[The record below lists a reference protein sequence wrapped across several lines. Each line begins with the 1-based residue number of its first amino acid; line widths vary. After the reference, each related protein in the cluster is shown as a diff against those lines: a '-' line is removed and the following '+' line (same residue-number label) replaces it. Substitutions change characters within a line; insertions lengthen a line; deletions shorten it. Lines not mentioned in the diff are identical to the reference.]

1 MPDPLF
7 DSISLLLVFY
17 IDYNI
22 KLLKIS
28 DILNQPVPKYYK
40 IYEELLNEIR
50 SGKYQENDRFPS
62 DTDLVKKYNVS
73 RGTVREAIKLL
84 FQQGFLVREQGKGT
98 FVTYKK
104 IHQDPDQLIGFTELM
119 HQHNL
124 KPSAKVIKK
133 EITLPNAN
141 IRHLMKLNDSQ
152 KTAHVVRLRFGN
164 DQPLI
169 IERSFFNYDLF
180 KPIFDLDLEN
190 NSIYGLLHNHTDT
203 KLGEALQKIE
213 AISAGN
219 EEHQLMGVELRTP
232 LLLIKR
238 LIKTTKDLIFQFSED
253 VYRSDRINFST
264 KTNPYKSGSEPD
276 SLPLNLTDEEW
287 F

>member
-1 MPDPLF
+1 M
-7 DSISLLLVFY
+7 
-17 IDYNI
+17 
-22 KLLKIS
+22 
-28 DILNQPVPKYYK
+28 NQPVPKYYK

-62 DTDLVKKYNVS
+62 DTELVKKYKVS

-84 FQQGFLVREQGKGT
+84 LQQGFLVREQGKGT

-119 HQHNL
+119 HRHNL
-124 KPSAKVIKK
+124 KPSAKIIHK
-133 EITLPNAN
+133 EVTLPNAN
-141 IRHLMKLNDSQ
+141 IRHLMELNDDQ
-152 KTAHVVRLRFGN
+152 KTARVVRLRFGN
-164 DQPLI
+164 GQPLI
-169 IERSFFNYDLF
+169 VERSFFNYDLF
-180 KPIFDLDLEN
+180 KPIFDFDLEN
-190 NSIYGLLHNHTDT
+190 NSIYELLHKYTDT
-203 KLGEALQKIE
+203 KLGEAFQKIE

-219 EEHQLMGVELRTP
+219 EEHQHLGVDLHTP

-238 LIKTTKDLIFQFSED
+238 LIKTKKGVIFQFSED

-264 KTNPYKSGSEPD
+264 KTDPYNSGTEPHT
-276 SLPLNLTDEEW
+276 LPLNLTDEEW

>member
-1 MPDPLF
+1 M
-7 DSISLLLVFY
+7 
-17 IDYNI
+17 
-22 KLLKIS
+22 
-28 DILNQPVPKYYK
+28 NQPVPKYYK

-62 DTDLVKKYNVS
+62 DTELVKKFNVS

-84 FQQGFLVREQGKGT
+84 FQQGFLIREQGKGT

-119 HQHNL
+119 HRHNL
-124 KPSAKVIKK
+124 KPSAKIIQK
-133 EITLPNAN
+133 EVTVPKAN
-141 IRHLMKLNDSQ
+141 TRHLMKLNDSQ
-152 KTAHVVRLRFGN
+152 KAARVVRLRLGN
-164 DQPLI
+164 GQPLI

-180 KPIFDLDLEN
+180 EPIFDLDLEN
-190 NSIYGLLHNHTDT
+190 NSIYELLHKHTNT

-219 EEHQLMGVELRTP
+219 EEHQLLGVGLRTP

-238 LIKTTKDLIFQFSED
+238 LIKTTEGLIFQFSED

-264 KTNPYKSGSEPD
+264 RTDPYKSGSEPN
-276 SLPLNLTDEEW
+276 SLPLNLADEEW